1 MKTMLNK
8 SAFKLLFY
16 TLLIST
22 ISACSKNISYD
33 PDVTKNPVNEE
44 ELAKLDK
51 VVPKNTVVFNLEG
64 IITDEEG
71 LPLSGVIVKAGS
83 NVETTDSEG
92 KFKFFDIT
100 LNANY
105 AVVKVS
111 KTGFFDGF
119 RTFAPTA
126 GGFNKI
132 EIALLSK
139 GIAKSLDSETG
150 GSLEFEDGKVKL
162 DFPAN
167 ILTDQDGNLFT
178 GNAQIR
184 ARYIDPQADNFGEIM
199 PGTLTGLD
207 EDEQITAMIS
217 YGMISVEMT
226 DASGNKLEISG
237 NKEVEVEMPAI
248 LDAPVEMPIWHFN
261 ETFGLWVEAGVAAK
275 VGEKYVFKA
284 NTFSSWNLDFPL
296 STIEQVELQFVN
308 QVSVSLANQNICIF
322 DLNNNLLR
330 CVYSDNQ
337 GKIKLN
343 RTPQN
348 MIFKI
353 TTVCGG
359 SLSKSFTVGGS
370 TGTVVLDDSE
380 VPGRIYKLTGKI
392 EDCEGVIA
400 NKLITFSGND
410 GIFFQGKTN
419 ADGTFE
425 VNSILCEI
433 DEDTEYDI
441 LIRAFTSSSSV
452 KQFNTTI
459 EFEGGSKELE
469 LDFCGTLEESP
480 FLNPTLTYGQVTDID
495 GNVYATI
502 QIGTQTWMAQNLKT
516 TRYKDGTEIP
526 NVTEGSQWITGAAAW
541 CYYENNAAND
551 TIYGKLYNWAAVN
564 TGKLCPNGWHI
575 PTDAE
580 WTILSTFL
588 GGDVSAGG
596 KLKSTLG
603 WESPNTGATNESG
616 FSALPGGRRLS
627 NEITSSFDSKFFT
640 GYWWSSS
647 INGSFSWH
655 RNITNSSSNS
665 NRMSGLRQTGMSC
678 RCIKD

>member
-1 MKTMLNK
+1 MKVMLNK
-8 SAFKLLFY
+8 TAIKIFSCLLFLSIV
-16 TLLIST
+16 T
-22 ISACSKNISYD
+22 ACSKNID
-33 PDVTKNPVNEE
+33 GEPDVTKNSVVEK
-44 ELAKLDK
+44 ELERLNDA
-51 VVPKNTVVFNLEG
+51 VPKNTTTFNLEG
-64 IITDEEG
+64 IVTDESG
-71 LPLSGVIVKAGS
+71 TPLSGVLVKAG
-83 NVETTDSEG
+83 NEEKTTDSEG
-92 KFKFFDIT
+92 KFGFIDVT
-100 LNANY
+100 MNANF
-105 AVVKVS
+105 AVVKTS
-111 KTGFFDGF
+111 KTGFFDGI
-119 RTFAPTA
+119 RTFSPTT
-126 GGFNKI
+126 GNFNKI

-139 GIAKSLDSETG
+139 GTAQSINSETG
-150 GSLEFEDGKVKL
+150 GNLEFEGGKIKFN
-162 DFPAN
+162 FPAN
-167 ILTDQDGNLFT
+167 ILTDEDGNQFT

-184 ARYIDPQADNFGEIM
+184 ARYIDPEADNFGEIM

-207 EDEQITAMIS
+207 EDGEITAMIS
-217 YGMISVEMT
+217 YGMISVEIT
-226 DASGNKLEISG
+226 DVSGNKLEISG

-248 LDAPVEMPIWHFN
+248 LDAPAEMPIWHFN
-261 ETFGLWVEAGVAAK
+261 ETFGLWVEAGVATK
-275 VGEKYVFKA
+275 VDDKYTFKA

-296 STIEQVELQFVN
+296 STILEVELQFVN
-308 QVSVSLANQNICIF
+308 QVSVPLANQNICIF

-330 CVYSDNQ
+330 CVFTDNQ
-337 GKIKLN
+337 GKVKLN

-348 MIFKI
+348 MIFRI

-370 TGTVVLDDSE
+370 TETVVLDDSE

-392 EDCEGVIA
+392 EDCEGVVA

-410 GIFFQGKTN
+410 GVFFQGKTN
-419 ADGTFE
+419 SEGIFD
-425 VNSILCEI
+425 VNTILCEI
-433 DEDTEYDI
+433 AEDEEYDI

-459 EFEGGSKELE
+459 EFEGNSKELD

-480 FLNPTLTYGQVTDID
+480 FLNPSLTYGQVTDID

-516 TRYKDGTEIP
+516 ARYNDGTSIP
-526 NVTEGSQWITGAAAW
+526 NVTESSQWISGAAAW
-541 CYYENNAAND
+541 CYYENNSDND

-580 WTILSTFL
+580 WITLTTFL
-588 GGDVSAGG
+588 GGDGAAGG

-603 WESPNTGATNESG
+603 WDSPNTGATNESG

-640 GYWWSSS
+640 GYWWTSS

-665 NRMSGLRQTGMSC
+665 NRMNGLRQTGMSC